1 MPARNYPPAYLRYL
15 KARLSNFLRPSFWGT
30 GIFLI
35 VVSLLIREY
44 WINPAIFTEK
54 PNKDAVVS
62 ENVEEA
68 SLSNEDKAIT
78 ADIDNMPS
86 LLSDFDK
93 ENLSAIITTSPE
105 NTQVENKE
113 TFLNQAINKQNADAN
128 SAKSNLSLG
137 IVNQVSSVSVKNP
150 FVLQAEKLLQP
161 VQTNNS
167 NQFSGINNLAVPS
180 PTELTAVSNLSF
192 ELNNQTT
199 NNQTLVLIN
208 PLAAA
213 INKSSNTNQ
222 INSFSSNGNVR
233 SIVPTNNLTNQGLS
247 SSSSMGYIQPGLVKQ
262 SQNPYSNFNG
272 VQTPPNVVTP
282 TTELTPVPNNPY
294 AVQPPSQNVVNS
306 TAPVGYG
313 NYSNYSLQQ
322 PSQLPQ
328 SNLSYPGQVQQY
340 PR

>member
-35 VVSLLIREY
+35 VVVLVIREY
-44 WINPAIFTEK
+44 WVNPALFTEK

-93 ENLSAIITTSPE
+93 ENLSAIIPTFPE
-105 NTQVENKE
+105 NSQVDNRE
-113 TFLNQAINKQNADAN
+113 TFFNDAINKQNADAN
-128 SAKSNLSLG
+128 PAKLNPGVG

-161 VQTNNS
+161 VKANNS
-167 NQFSGINNLAVPS
+167 NQFSGINNLVVPS
-180 PTELTAVSNLSF
+180 STEVTAVSNLSF
-192 ELNNQTT
+192 ELNNQTI
-199 NNQTLVLIN
+199 NNQTPVLIN

-222 INSFSSNGNVR
+222 INSFSSNGNLR
-233 SIVPTNNLTNQGLS
+233 SIAPNNSLPNQGLP
-247 SSSSMGYIQPGLVKQ
+247 SSSSMGYIQPGLVNQ
-262 SQNPYSNFNG
+262 PQNPYSNFNN

-282 TTELTPVPNNPY
+282 TTGLTPVPNNSY
-294 AVQPPSQNVVNS
+294 AVQPSSRDVVNS
-306 TAPVGYG
+306 TATVGYG
-313 NYSNYSLQQ
+313 NYGNYNLQQ